1 MLSAPL
7 FLLETTCQ
15 LLSLDQQNPFIG
27 TEKMAHHNIPL
38 KQRMDRTALQRLIS
52 GVALDDGFAQVSSAR
67 AHGNRTEVVIHEG
80 RNQIVR
86 RLFEEIEFPVLRLI
100 RTSIGSIKLGELPE
114 GRWRALNSVEVA
126 SL

>member
-1 MLSAPL
+1 MDFTNRGPRLI
-7 FLLETTCQ
+7 ERQGCQ
-15 LLSLDQQNPFIG
+15 KLAQLTL
-27 TEKMAHHNIPL
+27 T
-38 KQRMDRTALQRLIS
+38 QRLIS
-52 GVALDDGFAQVSSAR
+52 GVDLDDGFVQVSSAR

-86 RLFEEIEFPVLRLI
+86 RLFDEVEFPVLRLI

-114 GRWRALNSVEVA
+114 GRWRSLNNVEVS